1 MTARALAKY
10 IDDTELGEIDEEQV
24 EFFRSRIFEAAEY
37 KGEFRPDHVIRYI
50 SRLIKRP
57 EYSFNKTEETMTELI
72 TELNGIR
79 DQYKELIHLPK
90 VNGHYLA
97 KAIELRTMI
106 DMLEMMFMVFKTRK
120 ESRGCFSRL
129 DYPERDDR
137 NWLKWVIVD
146 NKSEDG
152 KPHIFTERI
161 PIERYP
167 FKPEGWEEI
176 AIPKGN

>member
-10 IDDTELGEIDEEQV
+10 IDDTELAEIDEEQV
-24 EFFRSRIFEAAEY
+24 EFFRRRIYESAEY

-50 SRLIKRP
+50 SRLIKKP
-57 EYSFNKTEETMTELI
+57 EYSFNKTEETMKELI
-72 TELNGIR
+72 AELNEIR
-79 DQYKELIHLPK
+79 GQYKDMIHLPK

-106 DMLEMMFMVFKTRK
+106 DMLEMMFEVFRTRK

-129 DYPERDDR
+129 DYPERDDKH
-137 NWLKWVIVD
+137 WLKWVLV
-146 NKSEDG
+146 NRGEDG
-152 KPHIFTERI
+152 KPAITFERI

-167 FKPEGWEEI
+167 FKPEGWQEIEI
-176 AIPKGN
+176 AE

>member
-1 MTARALAKY
+1 MTAKAMAKY
-10 IDDTELGEIDEEQV
+10 IDDSELGEIDEEQV
-24 EFFRSRIFEAAEY
+24 EFFRKRIFEAAEY
-37 KGEFRPDHVIRYI
+37 KGEFRPDHVIRHI
-50 SRLIKRP
+50 SRLIKKP

-72 TELNGIR
+72 AELNEIR
-79 DQYKELIHLPK
+79 DQYKDMIHLPK

-129 DYPERDDR
+129 DYPERDDK
-137 NWLKWVIVD
+137 NWLKWVILE
-146 NKSEDG
+146 KGEDG
-152 KPHIFTERI
+152 KPSIFTERI

-176 AIPKGN
+176 AMGE